1 MDMNCLSVAII
12 DDCKQDQDR
21 ILGLVHSAFPKAA
34 CMAYGSCSEFLSLPC
49 YCSLLLLDIE
59 VGEED
64 GIRFSRDLSAY
75 ASFIVFV
82 TSMKQCM
89 PDAFAPK
96 TVGFL
101 LKTESNE
108 VLIEKLREIRERYLQ
123 PSIHVQTDQGELE
136 LNPDMVQYISR
147 VGRKIVLYMN
157 RQQNYV
163 LYHETIQSCMEKFPE
178 LCMIN
183 QSQLVNLNYIRKM
196 ENDFLMLFDGT
207 VLYPSRRQRRKVQEA
222 YLRRIV

>member
-1 MDMNCLSVAII
+1 MNCLSVAII
-12 DDCKQDQDR
+12 DDCKQDRDR

-34 CMAYGSCSEFLSLPC
+34 CMAYASCNEFLNHPC

-82 TSMKQCM
+82 TSMKQRM

-108 VLIEKLREIRERYLQ
+108 VLIGKLREIRERYLQ

-147 VGRKIVLYMN
+147 VGRNIVLYMN

-163 LYHETIQSCMEKFPE
+163 LYHETIQSCTEKFPE

-183 QSQLVNLNYIRKM
+183 QSQLVNLSYIRKM

-207 VLYPSRRQRRKVQEA
+207 VLYPSRRLRKKVQET